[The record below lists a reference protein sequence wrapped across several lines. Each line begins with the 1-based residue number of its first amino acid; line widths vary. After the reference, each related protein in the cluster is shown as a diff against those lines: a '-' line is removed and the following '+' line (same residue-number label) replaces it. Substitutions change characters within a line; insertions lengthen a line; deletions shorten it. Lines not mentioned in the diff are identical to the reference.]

1 MLIIAGAIHVRPE
14 DRDTYLESC
23 ISVVESARRAP
34 GCLDFA
40 IAADPVDPGRLNVYE
55 RWESDEQLEE
65 FRGGGPSGDQQGQ
78 ILEASVEKY
87 RISAVEPP

>member
-1 MLIIAGAIHVRPE
+1 M
-14 DRDTYLESC
+14 
-23 ISVVESARRAP
+23 
-34 GCLDFA
+34 
-40 IAADPVDPGRLNVYE
+40 DPGRLNVYE
-55 RWESDEQLEE
+55 RWESDEALEE